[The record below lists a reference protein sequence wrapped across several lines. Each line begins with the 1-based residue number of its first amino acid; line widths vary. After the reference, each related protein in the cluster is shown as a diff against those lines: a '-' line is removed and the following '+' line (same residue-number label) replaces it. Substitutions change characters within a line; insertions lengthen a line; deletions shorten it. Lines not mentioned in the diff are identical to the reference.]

1 MKKEQ
6 KITVRAW
13 VHVGDQLVN
22 VDTLSPEMK
31 QRLATELNL
40 SLMNAL
46 YAGRAVFTVA
56 KEPDKCGPG
65 GGRPEAS
72 ETHT

>member
-1 MKKEQ
+1 MRKEQ

-40 SLMNAL
+40 SLMNVL

-56 KEPDKCGPG
+56 EEPDEGGRG
-65 GGRPEAS
+65 GGLPEAPAA
-72 ETHT
+72 HT